1 MHQAEFVDE
10 DRMSPSVGRLEP
22 PGDSDMFPA
31 ESIHVNLVNHKPS
44 LPRQST
50 NPVVHYY
57 MLSMPRK
64 YEAAY
69 FGLERLET
77 SEIVESTGCQ
87 KPCQYRQIRNLKSNK
102 ADSKIPSNPRE
113 LRRVGEPTRI
123 FQFEKNQ
130 KGVKLWVVS
139 REKATEVWRKQ
150 KVDLI
155 FQVLIYGLTSLV
167 ADFGGTLGLFLGSL
181 TKYQR

>member
-1 MHQAEFVDE
+1 M
-10 DRMSPSVGRLEP
+10 P
-22 PGDSDMFPA
+22 P
-31 ESIHVNLVNHKPS
+31 NH
-44 LPRQST
+44 
-50 NPVVHYY
+50 
-57 MLSMPRK
+57 
-64 YEAAY
+64 
-69 FGLERLET
+69 
-77 SEIVESTGCQ
+77 
-87 KPCQYRQIRNLKSNK
+87 
-102 ADSKIPSNPRE
+102 RE
-113 LRRVGEPTRI
+113 LRKVGEPTRI

-130 KGVKLWVVS
+130 KGLKLWVVS

>member
-1 MHQAEFVDE
+1 MYQAEFVHK

-31 ESIHVNLVNHKPS
+31 ESIHVNLVKHKPS
-44 LPRQST
+44 LL
-50 NPVVHYY
+50 VVLC
-57 MLSMPRK
+57 MLSIFRK
-64 YEAAY
+64 YEATY

-87 KPCQYRQIRNLKSNK
+87 KPCQYRQIRNLNSNN
-102 ADSKIPSNPRE
+102 ADSKMPSNPRE

-167 ADFGGTLGLFLGSL
+167 ADFGGTLGLFLGSQYH
-181 TKYQR
+181 YQRSLP